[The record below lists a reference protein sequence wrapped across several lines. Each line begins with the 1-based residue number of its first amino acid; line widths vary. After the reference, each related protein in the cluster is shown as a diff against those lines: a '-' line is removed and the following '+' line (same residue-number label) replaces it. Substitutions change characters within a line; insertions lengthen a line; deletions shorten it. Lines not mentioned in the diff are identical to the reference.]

1 MLTVKPRLLYEAS
14 RTERRDRMV
23 SDPGDQ
29 SGMRQ
34 RQGEQDVVVAPD
46 LGVEGG
52 TAGRRGTWAES
63 L

>member
-14 RTERRDRMV
+14 RMERRDRMV

-34 RQGEQDVVVAPD
+34 RRGEQDAVVAPD